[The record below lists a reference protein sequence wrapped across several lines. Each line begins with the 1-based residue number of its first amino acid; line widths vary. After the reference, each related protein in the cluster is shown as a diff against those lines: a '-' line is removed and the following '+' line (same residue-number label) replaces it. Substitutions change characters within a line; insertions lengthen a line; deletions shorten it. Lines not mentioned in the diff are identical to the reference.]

1 MKKII
6 LLALGALS
14 LSFPAS
20 AQFGKLK
27 GMVSKEKTEKSS
39 SKADTESSVE
49 AAKGITAD
57 EIPSNTDNVKIA
69 PQAWTLAFDGNIDW
83 FRLSP
88 TGKVIA
94 STNSAL
100 YGVEPATGKVAWKHE
115 FLKNLSTENY
125 NPISGSPYIAIVTG
139 GMMNMQQIILDVSS
153 GKIVANT
160 KELGMKMVNK
170 RFTVPSLGGII
181 FTGYL
186 NNALSIVFI
195 DAATGEKKW
204 VLSKVFESASEMLV
218 AKPLAVDANSLLL
231 ATGKRLYKIDVT
243 SGTVTWNVDYK
254 TITDK
259 GTLATE
265 ASEEVEDKSSTKAGD
280 GKSGGLMSSAGGLGK
295 VPGLGG
301 LGKAAGAAGSAN
313 KLGGLGGSMRESMA
327 QSADA
332 VFGKFLILDQYPR
345 TIYYYTNNDIAAFDL
360 ASGKPVWETVKLSD
374 PLAGLL
380 FAERGF
386 VLTTNDK
393 KAELM
398 LLDYKTGKQK
408 WSPVSLKGSITALK
422 LNGNSLAL
430 ASAKVSG
437 NNYINIVDI
446 NTGVPA
452 SKNEMKVSGQIIDI
466 RQNKQGLIYRTNKEL
481 NIQDIQTGKDVW
493 PKSLTYKTGGGI
505 GIDKGDKTY
514 FWADNQLHVM
524 DNISGEF
531 KVLGNGLKFGG
542 DEIPDAIELR
552 DKGVL
557 VSSAQNMAL
566 FDWEGNKIFHVY
578 QKAPGTS
585 LANKIMNV
593 TALAVSVSSSAASGY
608 QAGLSG
614 PGTVSY
620 NQNMAN
626 ADRWSNVGSA
636 ALSDMKRRFTATQ
649 DAKNYKVILTD
660 IDGPDGGYGLVRV
673 NKDNGTTEAKVVLKD
688 KKPDYLSDDT
698 ENLVFYKD
706 NAKTLT
712 GYKL

>member
-1 MKKII
+1 MKKIVV
-6 LLALGALS
+6 LALCGLS
-14 LSFPAS
+14 MWLPAS

-27 GMVSKEKTEKSS
+27 GLVNKDKTEKPE
-39 SKADTESSVE
+39 SKGAAESTAPAKQ
-49 AAKGITAD
+49 AAAND
-57 EIPSNTDNVKIA
+57 EPASPTDHIKVA
-69 PQAWTLAFDGNIDW
+69 PQAWTLSFDGNIDW

-100 YGVEPATGKVAWKHE
+100 YGVEPATGKVAWKHD

-125 NPISGSPYIAIVTG
+125 NPISGSPYIAIVSG
-139 GMMNMQQIILDVSS
+139 GMMNMQQVILDVST

-160 KELGMKMVNK
+160 KDMGMKMVNK

-186 NNALSIVFI
+186 NNAPSLVFV

-218 AKPLAVDANSLLL
+218 AKPLAIDGNWLLL
-231 ATGKRLYKIDVT
+231 ATGKRLYKVDVK
-243 SGTVTWNVDYK
+243 SGNVAWNADHKTV
-254 TITDK
+254 TDK

-265 ASEEVEDKSSTKAGD
+265 AAEEVDDKASTKAGD
-280 GKSGGLMSSAGGLGK
+280 GKGGSLLGSAGSLGK

-301 LGKAAGAAGSAN
+301 LGKAAGAAGAAG
-313 KLGGLGGSMRESMA
+313 KMGGMGGSMRESMA

-332 VFGKFLILDQYPR
+332 VYGKFLILDQQPGI
-345 TIYYYTNNDIAAFDL
+345 IYYYTNNDIAAFDL
-360 ASGKPVWETVKLSD
+360 ATGKPVWQTVKLSD

-380 FAERGF
+380 FDERGF
-386 VLTTNDK
+386 VVTTNDK

-398 LLDYKTGKQK
+398 LLDYKTGKQR

-430 ASAKVSG
+430 ASAKESG

-446 NTGVPA
+446 NSGVPV

-466 RQNKQGLIYRTNKEL
+466 RQNKQGLIYRTNREL

-493 PKSLTYKTGGGI
+493 AKSLSYKTGGI
-505 GIDKGDKTY
+505 GVDKGDQTY
-514 FWADNQLHVM
+514 FYADNQLYVM
-524 DNISGEF
+524 DNLSGEY
-531 KVLGNGLKFGG
+531 KALGKGVKFGG
-542 DEIPDAIELR
+542 DEAPDAIELR
-552 DKGVL
+552 EKGVL
-557 VSSAQNMAL
+557 VSSAQNLAL

-578 QKAPGTS
+578 HKAPGTS

-593 TALAVSVSSSAASGY
+593 TALAISVSNSAASGY

-614 PGTVSY
+614 PNTASY

-626 ADRWSNVGSA
+626 SDRWSNIGTA
-636 ALSDMKRRFTATQ
+636 ALDDMKRRFSATQ
-649 DAKNYKVILTD
+649 DARNYKVILTD
-660 IDGPDGGYGLVRV
+660 IDGSDGGYGLVRV
-673 NKDNGTTEAKVVLKD
+673 NKDSGAIEAKVVLKD